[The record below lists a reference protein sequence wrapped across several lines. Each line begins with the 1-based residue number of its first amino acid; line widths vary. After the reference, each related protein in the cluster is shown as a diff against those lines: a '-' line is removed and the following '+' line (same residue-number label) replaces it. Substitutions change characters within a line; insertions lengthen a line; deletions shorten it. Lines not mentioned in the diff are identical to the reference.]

1 MTDERPA
8 IAPIFTTGRSQARAG
23 PAALMPTAIGS
34 GTLSSVYL
42 TMPVSTS
49 ATTI

>member
-1 MTDERPA
+1 MTLLRPA
-8 IAPIFTTGRSQARAG
+8 IAPILTIGRSQASPG

-42 TMPVSTS
+42 TIPVSTR
-49 ATTI
+49 ATAM